1 MMRGLTRITP
11 ALRGASAAELPH
23 ARRRKPTE
31 WGSLLILLSPTIVVL
46 LGLVAYPLV
55 RVFMTAVTDAQLVS
69 LGTERFV
76 GLDNFVELVKDPAVH
91 KAAYI
96 TFIYSGAS
104 VLVSYVIGLGMAF
117 LVERFRRRMKAVLRG
132 FFLIPYVTSAVVIA
146 ILFRY
151 MLDPQVGV
159 INYLLGAVGV
169 SGGATSWLTDPT
181 LALFAVIFATVWQH
195 APFFMLMIAA
205 GLQGIPDDIHDAAAV
220 DGATGWTK
228 FARITFPLLLP
239 ITAISITVM
248 GIRLL
253 NAFPII
259 WTMTE
264 GGPVNATTTTVVQVY
279 SLAFKDFA
287 LGASSALGAM
297 WLIITMVIAVVY
309 LNVSKRSA
317 EV

>member
-1 MMRGLTRITP
+1 V
-11 ALRGASAAELPH
+11 ELPH
-23 ARRRKPTE
+23 ARRRKSAE
-31 WGSLLILLSPTIVVL
+31 WGSLLLLLSPTIVVL
-46 LGLVAYPLV
+46 LALVAYPLI
-55 RVFMTAVTDAQLVS
+55 RVVSAAFTDAQLVS
-69 LGTERFV
+69 LGDEEFV
-76 GLDNFVELVKDPAVH
+76 GFDNFVRHVKDPAVR
-91 KAAYI
+91 KAAVR
-96 TFIYSGAS
+96 TFVYSASS

-117 LVERFRRRMKAVLRG
+117 LVERFRRRMKAFLRG
-132 FFLIPYVTSAVVIA
+132 LFLVPYVTSAVVIA

-159 INYLLGAVGV
+159 INYLLGSVGL
-169 SGGATSWLTDPT
+169 SEGTTSWLTDPT
-181 LALFAVIFATVWQH
+181 LAMFAVVLATVWQH

-205 GLQGIPDDIHDAAAV
+205 GLQGIPEDINDAAAV

-228 FARITFPLLLP
+228 FSRITFPLLMP

-253 NAFPII
+253 NACPII

-264 GGPVNATTTTVVQVY
+264 GGPVNATTTTVIQVY
-279 SLAFKDFA
+279 ALAFKEYS

-297 WLIITMVIAVVY
+297 WLIVTMVIAVVY
-309 LNVSKRSA
+309 LYFSRRST